1 MKIRRLNQ
9 EIVAR
14 NTEREIKKKK
24 KKYFKKRKNKKRVCL
39 GGEVNGFSPLRLRG
53 TNGNSSKWCNATGE
67 KEQRKGVVVEE
78 KWIRNGIKKKN
89 GETKGENVSWSWK
102 IVAAI
107 RCTGGKASRRRR
119 SFVACG
125 KLSLKDEEAGE
136 EKEISACVYIG
147 EVHRN
152 RKLFE
157 SVRKRIWSGSSDPFN
172 PAFEF

>member
-1 MKIRRLNQ
+1 MVQ
-9 EIVAR
+9 R
-14 NTEREIKKKK
+14 N
-24 KKYFKKRKNKKRVCL
+24 
-39 GGEVNGFSPLRLRG
+39 G
-53 TNGNSSKWCNATGE
+53 
-67 KEQRKGVVVEE
+67 RKGTAKRGGSRREMNKE
-78 KWIRNGIKKKN
+78 RNKKKN

-157 SVRKRIWSGSSDPFN
+157 SVRKRILLILLLDFRDDCKLGRTTM
-172 PAFEF
+172 